1 MKKNMFFLCV
11 LLGLAGCY
19 TVRTPLPDAK
29 EVTQT
34 AQKTWQDKK
43 QALTKK
49 HTAPT
54 FPESL
59 GGILQSDQWAIY
71 REQEQ
76 EEFTGHVSYDN
87 GIYTFKSAYA
97 LSDRKNHTVTAR
109 GNVYLK
115 YKEPTG
121 STYQAYADRAR
132 YHYQSGKGQ
141 LKSTSKNPVKLILTE
156 PEQTVTALAQQVDFD
171 TTAQVFIL
179 TGHVHV
185 TRVTPKGTQTMQARK
200 ITLKQNE
207 DYVYLDGDAVLS
219 DGLRTLQANSVLYNG
234 AKNEARATGA
244 RPLVTGS
251 AEQGTFAVIADEV
264 ASDAQGNVVQLN
276 GRVQGWLVSPELNK
290 HKANTQF

>member
-1 MKKNMFFLCV
+1 MKKTIFLLCALV
-11 LLGLAGCY
+11 GVAGCY

-34 AQKTWQDKK
+34 AQKTWQEKK
-43 QALTKK
+43 TALRNK
-49 HTAPT
+49 HTAPA

-59 GGILQSDQWAIY
+59 GGILQSDQWTIY

-87 GIYTFKSAYA
+87 GTYIFKANYA
-97 LSDRKNHTVTAR
+97 LSDRKNRTVTAR

-115 YKEPTG
+115 YRQIDG
-121 STYQAYADRAR
+121 SAYQAYADRAR

-141 LKSTSKNPVKLILTE
+141 LKSATQNPVKLILTE
-156 PEQTVTALAQQVDFD
+156 PAQTVTALAQQVDFD

-179 TGHVHV
+179 TGNVHV
-185 TRVTPKGTQTMQARK
+185 TRVTPDGTQNMQARK
-200 ITLKQNE
+200 MTLKQNE

-234 AKNEARATGA
+234 AKNEARATGS

-264 ASDAQGNVVQLN
+264 TSDAQGNVVQLN
-276 GRVQGWLVSPELNK
+276 GRVQGWLVSPELNN